1 MDNISTGGIVAR
13 QKACVLNTDVPDRN
27 TKRGYV
33 SQVEN
38 TVLMYVINKK
48 IKKFV
53 YYSEIGVH
61 FKHYAL

>member
-27 TKRGYV
+27 TKIGYV

-38 TVLMYVINKK
+38 TVLIYVINKK
-48 IKKFV
+48 NKKVCVLF
-53 YYSEIGVH
+53 
-61 FKHYAL
+61 